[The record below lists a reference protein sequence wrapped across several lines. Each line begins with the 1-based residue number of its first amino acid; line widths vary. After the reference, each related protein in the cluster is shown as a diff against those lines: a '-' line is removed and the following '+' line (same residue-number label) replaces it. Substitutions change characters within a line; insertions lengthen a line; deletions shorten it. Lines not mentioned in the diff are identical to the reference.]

1 MCKIH
6 PENESLVVQA
16 SRENKSDA
24 FWMKVF
30 GFVAM
35 PCCCIGLSCFGVSSI
50 SQAFAERYANIVK
63 FYGGENNCN
72 VIKNKIDKEI
82 DIFNRSI
89 IEVRCLN
96 NPNLHIDPNITLLD
110 IIKTSNTHLDNII
123 RQVCFTRYI
132 TNKDYSVAVWNKYV
146 ELGGNSN
153 VVIYGLIEYLLTF
166 NSSTS
171 RMMEDFLNKLTS
183 NTSLRVE
190 ILIAKHKA
198 IN

>member
-1 MCKIH
+1 MCRIH
-6 PENESLVVQA
+6 PENESLIVQA
-16 SRENKSDA
+16 SCENKSDA

-50 SQAFAERYANIVK
+50 SQAFAERYAYIVK
-63 FYGGENNCN
+63 FYGGVNHCN
-72 VIKNKIDKEI
+72 LIKNKVDKEI

-89 IEVRCLN
+89 LDVRCSN

-110 IIKTSNTHLDNII
+110 IIRTCNTHLDDIL
-123 RQVCFTRYI
+123 RHVCFTNYI
-132 TNKDYSVAVWNKYV
+132 TNKDYSVAVWEKYV

-153 VVIYGLIEYLLTF
+153 VIIYGLIEYLLTF
-166 NSSTS
+166 NCSTS
-171 RMMEDFLNKLTS
+171 KKMEVFVNNLTT

-190 ILIAKHKA
+190 ILLAKKNA
-198 IN
+198 LL